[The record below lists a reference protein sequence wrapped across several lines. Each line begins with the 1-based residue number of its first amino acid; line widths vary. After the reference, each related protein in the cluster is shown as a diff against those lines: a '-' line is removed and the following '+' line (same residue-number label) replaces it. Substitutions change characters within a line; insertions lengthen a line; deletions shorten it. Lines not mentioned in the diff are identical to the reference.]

1 MSVPIDYK
9 EIDCQIIKDL
19 LIKNSDDQ
27 LPEKNDIDQEND
39 RDTFFL
45 ILSYIK

>member
-39 RDTFFL
+39 RDTFFF